1 MGASQAG
8 ALAVA
13 GRDVGEEALRKGR
26 KLAGRAAVSSR
37 SFVSD
42 RPLTAVAAAIVAG
55 VVLGALAN
63 RLAQRRSVE
72 EEEYEPDWEA

>member
-1 MGASQAG
+1 MSSG
-8 ALAVA
+8 ALAFA
-13 GRDVGEEALRKGR
+13 EMAL
-26 KLAGRAAVSSR
+26 
-37 SFVSD
+37 
-42 RPLTAVAAAIVAG
+42 VAG